1 MLGEVVA
8 IAEDIAEIDCCFV
21 FVCFFTVG
29 FFVVFVLS
37 NSCDVL
43 VMIFRV
49 FDDCQLLTDIAE
61 FFFSLIFDTCLLFV
75 LFRWFK
81 GINAVSKS
89 AVPQFSP

>member
-1 MLGEVVA
+1 LLRKLLISIVVL
-8 IAEDIAEIDCCFV
+8 
-21 FVCFFTVG
+21 
-29 FFVVFVLS
+29 FFVVFVFFYGRIFCGFFFLS
-37 NSCDVL
+37 NSYDFL
-43 VMIFRV
+43 VMILRV